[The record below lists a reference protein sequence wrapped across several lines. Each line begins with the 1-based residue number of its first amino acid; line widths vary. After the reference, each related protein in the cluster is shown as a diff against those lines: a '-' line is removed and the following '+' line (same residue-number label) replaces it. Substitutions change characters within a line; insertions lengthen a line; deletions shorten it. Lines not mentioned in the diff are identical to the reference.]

1 MNFSEKIKRELFIQ
15 MKKQINEFLKNR
27 VQKILKTFQKIL
39 PSNNIVEDLSFDMEK
54 EINDDE
60 SITQRKNITDK
71 KRINLS
77 TI

>member
-60 SITQRKNITDK
+60 SINQRKNVTDK